1 MSDHSQEHHTFADE
15 NNRRVKIQIA
25 VSRALEASAVKH
37 QGTREEAV
45 NAVIAK
51 ISENHTL
58 RVADR
63 GWVVAEDR
71 KGNPV
76 DLTKLVQDTLL
87 LDRNLADPESVAHA
101 VREGKIELGAKD
113 EFTTTQQKVEFI
125 RRFGKEAWAKLPA
138 HRAAATV
145 APSKDMTKVQYLAL
159 PLKDR
164 MALMNT
170 ISESELG
177 AILSRR

>member
-1 MSDHSQEHHTFADE
+1 MSHSNEHYSFADE

-25 VSRALEASAVKH
+25 VSRVLEASAVKH
-37 QGTREEAV
+37 QGAREQAV
-45 NAVIAK
+45 NAIIAN
-51 ISENHTL
+51 ISQTHTF

-63 GWVVAEDR
+63 GWVVVEDR

-76 DLTKLVQDTLL
+76 DLTKLVQETLL
-87 LDRNLADPESVAHA
+87 LDKNLADPDSIAQA
-101 VREGKIELGAKD
+101 VRDGKVELGAKD

-125 RRFGKEAWAKLPA
+125 RRFGEEAWAKLPA
-138 HRAAATV
+138 HRSAATV
-145 APSKDMTKVQYLAL
+145 APSTEMTKVQYLAL

-164 MALMNT
+164 MAFMNT
-170 ISESELG
+170 ITERELG